1 MWPGFAQLQA
11 LLFPG
16 AVLLA
21 AFFFTVGGI
30 FMKLSDG
37 LTRFWPTVIVFALF
51 VTGAAL
57 QTLAMK
63 RSDLV
68 FTYLA
73 VVGLESVLAFLFGVF
88 MFSESCTPLRIAG
101 VALIAAGIVS
111 LRAVS

>member
-1 MWPGFAQLQA
+1 MWPGLAQLQA
-11 LLFPG
+11 LVFPG

-37 LTRFWPTVIVFALF
+37 LTKFWPTAIVFALF
-51 VTGAAL
+51 VSGAAL

-73 VVGLESVLAFLFGVF
+73 VVGLESVLAFLFGVLL
-88 MFSESCTPLRIAG
+88 FSESCAPARIVG
-101 VALIAAGIVS
+101 VLLIAAGIVS
-111 LRAVS
+111 LRSVS